1 MRPERH
7 VIQDRDDRDDVAAL
21 FREHGEQ
28 LTRHLTNLL
37 GSSALAQDAA
47 QDTYERLCRLDIRTI
62 PNLRF
67 YLFHVATRVAFKI
80 LRRRKVEAKIVLRS
94 TPIEDDPN
102 KFAGPEVLAMR
113 DQSIEQLGAEL
124 WLLSPAQREVLV
136 MRYVQGMEPT
146 EIIKSLG
153 ISASAYEQRLTAAKH
168 LLRQRL
174 RAIGVDPQSF

>member
-7 VIQDRDDRDDVAAL
+7 VIQDRDDERVAAL

-37 GSSALAQDAA
+37 GSTAHAQDAA
-47 QDTYERLCRLDIRTI
+47 QDTYERLCRLDIRAI
-62 PNLRF
+62 PNPRF
-67 YLFHVATRVAFKI
+67 YLFHVGTRIALKN
-80 LRRRKVEAKIVLRS
+80 LRRRKVEAKVVLRS
-94 TPIEDDPN
+94 IPVEDDPD
-102 KFAGPEVLAMR
+102 KLAGPEALAMLN
-113 DQSIEQLGAEL
+113 QSIEHLGAEL
-124 WLLSPAQREVLV
+124 WLLNPAQREVLV

-168 LLRQRL
+168 VLRQRL